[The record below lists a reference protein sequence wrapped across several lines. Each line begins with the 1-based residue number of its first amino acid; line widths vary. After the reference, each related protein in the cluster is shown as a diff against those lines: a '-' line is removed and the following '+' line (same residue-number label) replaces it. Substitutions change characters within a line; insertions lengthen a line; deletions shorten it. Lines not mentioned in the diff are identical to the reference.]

1 MFSLDTGTKI
11 LQKSFCFILFWGYF
25 FWVMHCPEQ
34 GMLLQ
39 LYTAWEHPESCW
51 FSFWELQLNC
61 HSLFYNW
68 PTICIPFRY
77 QCLDKTGHF
86 RTWAVSKKETLLL
99 SDRNQVDDL
108 WWNKVFILL
117 SSPLLVKQ
125 KGTEPK
131 CLYMN

>member
-1 MFSLDTGTKI
+1 M
-11 LQKSFCFILFWGYF
+11 
-25 FWVMHCPEQ
+25 
-34 GMLLQ
+34 
-39 LYTAWEHPESCW
+39 
-51 FSFWELQLNC
+51 
-61 HSLFYNW
+61 
-68 PTICIPFRY
+68 
-77 QCLDKTGHF
+77 
-86 RTWAVSKKETLLL
+86 SKKETLLL